1 MAHVVA
7 PNLRGKG
14 ISKTKFTKT
23 GEPKRSGNWSVAA
36 IHYQSLQSK
45 DYHVRY
51 WTLESGVQ
59 ILVVGDNKTPLEDIM
74 GKQIANLAMFDKHFE
89 QYTQSGYK
97 EVGTELGTRKYEVF
111 RYLKKNRVRSS
122 SYGKEDVEFT
132 YREAIYTENDFNYTF
147 PEY

>member
-1 MAHVVA
+1 MAHIQA

-14 ISKTKFTKT
+14 ISKTKFTKI
-23 GEPKRSGNWSVAA
+23 GEPKRSGNWSVAT
-36 IHYQSLQSK
+36 IHYQSLQSR
-45 DYHVRY
+45 DYRVRY

-59 ILVVGDNKTPLEDIM
+59 ILVVGDNKTPLADIM

-97 EVGTELGTRKYEVF
+97 EIGTRKYEVF
-111 RYLKKNRVRSS
+111 RYLRKNRVRSIA
-122 SYGKEDVEFT
+122 YGKEDVEFT
-132 YREAIYTENDFNYTF
+132 YREAIFTENDFNYTF